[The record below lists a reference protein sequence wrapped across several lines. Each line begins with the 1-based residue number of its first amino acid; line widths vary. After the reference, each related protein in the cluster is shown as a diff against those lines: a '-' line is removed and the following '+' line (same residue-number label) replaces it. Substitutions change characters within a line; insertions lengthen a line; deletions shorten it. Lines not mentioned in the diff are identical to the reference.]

1 MENLNEEDKTEN
13 KKEGNE
19 IKVKNEKKENNL
31 SSNNKK
37 KKKKPKKAKEPKKSK
52 LSQEEIESF
61 REKDSIINE
70 SFISYY
76 KNILNFSEEEFS
88 KFLKISVQ
96 DLPIIFRINKIY
108 TFSESLEEE
117 ITELLIKENEHFS
130 NRIKRPKLNFLDNI
144 YQIDKLDKNNKIDNT
159 LKEILFQ
166 ENDYGIL
173 RQELVS
179 MVPVNLVDID
189 ENDIILD
196 MCAAPGNKT
205 IQALEIM
212 EEKARSKSILPSGV
226 IIANELDPKR
236 AGNMAHFF
244 KAHFPINIVVTN
256 NNAEKLPIIE
266 DDNYKPNIVICDVPC
281 SGDGTLR
288 KNKFVRKKWKIE
300 FGLEDHFIQT
310 KILDNAIRQ
319 CKKDGYIIYSTCA
332 INPLEDEAVVCHIME
347 QYKDEIEIINCG
359 KKLREMGIKFRE
371 GLIKWKV
378 CVGIDKDNK
387 FIWEEKFENVK
398 DTKNGLIKESMFHD
412 IYTYKN
418 NHPGALFS
426 FTDPFNLRNCIR
438 IYSHDNDSD
447 CFFIAVIHKK
457 KDFGKKTPFNNKND
471 YSIPLN
477 EKRMKTIGDDLD
489 DFIDFLG
496 LEKDENE
503 NKKNDNKKDFNV
515 IKDNKDEGLIFTKYV
530 NIEKYK
536 DSFNDL
542 MQVYK
547 FKNNL
552 VLKHLFCKRDSSHK
566 IFLFSQKL
574 SEMITIFTK
583 MNINIIRSGLVVFK
597 KEREKAIKMKYRVTH
612 YGAILMADYFGGQI
626 IELDRP
632 DLLKLLF
639 ESEDLSIPLGKIPEK
654 EKEKTNDNKNKA
666 EEELI
671 FKKYVNLSK
680 YTDSY
685 NDLMRVFKFK
695 NGLVIRHLFCK
706 RESSQKIFLFSKKL
720 SEMIIIFTKMNIN
733 IIRSGLVVFKKE
745 REKAIKM
752 KYRITH
758 YGAILMADYL
768 GAQIIELDR
777 PDLLKS
783 IFDTDD
789 LSISLEKIPE
799 EETKK
804 LNESENGSVIL
815 LYDAFIL
822 VARKGK
828 GTLHLMTPKFPKG
841 TLKKYFLRA
850 ISDE

>member
-1 MENLNEEDKTEN
+1 MENLNEEKNSKEEMKEEKMMEN
-13 KKEGNE
+13 KGNS
-19 IKVKNEKKENNL
+19 ENNKN
-31 SSNNKK
+31 SSNSNKKNKK
-37 KKKKPKKAKEPKKSK
+37 KKKSPKKVKKT
-52 LSQEEIESF
+52 QMTEEEIAKF
-61 REKDSIINE
+61 REKDNKISE
-70 SFISYY
+70 AFISYY
-76 KNILNFSEEEFS
+76 KYLLNFSEEEFNE
-88 KFLKISVQ
+88 FLKVSIK
-96 DLPIIFRINKIY
+96 DLPVIFRINKIY

-117 ITELLIKENEHFS
+117 ITELLLKEKEHFE
-130 NRIKRPKLNFLDNI
+130 NRVKRHKLNFLDNI
-144 YQIDKLDKNNKIDNT
+144 YQIDKLDKNDKIDNE
-159 LKEILFQ
+159 LKEILFH

-173 RQELVS
+173 RQELVA
-179 MVPVNLVDID
+179 MVPVNLVDI
-189 ENDIILD
+189 EESDIILD

-212 EEKARSKSILPSGV
+212 EEKARIKNTLPTGV
-226 IIANELDPKR
+226 IIANELDAKR

-256 NNAEKLPIIE
+256 NNAENLPLIE

-288 KNKFVRKKWKIE
+288 KNKLVRKKWKIE
-300 FGLEDHFIQT
+300 FGLEDHFTQV
-310 KILDNAIRQ
+310 KILDNAVRQ
-319 CKKDGYIIYSTCA
+319 CKHDGYIIYSTCA
-332 INPLEDEAVVCHIME
+332 INPLENEAVVCHIME
-347 QYKDEIEIINCG
+347 KYKDEIELINCG
-359 KKLREMGIKFRE
+359 KKLREMDIKFRE

-378 CVGIDKDNK
+378 CVGVDKNGK
-387 FIWEEKFENVK
+387 FIWEEKYENVK
-398 DTKNGLIKESMFHD
+398 DNKSGLIKESMFHD

-418 NHPGALFS
+418 NHPGPLFS
-426 FTDPFNLRNCIR
+426 FTDPLNLRNCIR

-447 CFFIAVIHKK
+447 CFFIALIHKK
-457 KDFGKKTPFNNKND
+457 EDFGKNGKNKPKHHE
-471 YSIPLN
+471 YSVPLN
-477 EKRMKTIGDDLD
+477 EKKMKTIGEDLD
-489 DFIDFLG
+489 EFMDFLG
-496 LEKDENE
+496 LEKEEDLDGKE
-503 NKKNDNKKDFNV
+503 KNDDENKKDFFDTQFP
-515 IKDNKDEGLIFTKYV
+515 KE
-530 NIEKYK
+530 
-536 DSFNDL
+536 
-542 MQVYK
+542 
-547 FKNNL
+547 NN
-552 VLKHLFCKRDSSHK
+552 
-566 IFLFSQKL
+566 
-574 SEMITIFTK
+574 
-583 MNINIIRSGLVVFK
+583 
-597 KEREKAIKMKYRVTH
+597 
-612 YGAILMADYFGGQI
+612 
-626 IELDRP
+626 
-632 DLLKLLF
+632 
-639 ESEDLSIPLGKIPEK
+639 ESK
-654 EKEKTNDNKNKA
+654 KEKTNDNKNKA

-804 LNESENGSVIL
+804 LNECENGSVIL

-850 ISDE
+850 ISD